1 MTKRVFIIHG
11 WEALPKSDWFPWIK
25 KELEIKN
32 YEVNIPAMPDTDE
45 PKIEPWVSKIKEI
58 VGEPDENTYFIGHS
72 IGCQAIL
79 RYLQTLENKKI
90 GGVIFVAGWFNLKE
104 FAYKEEPDDEEEARA
119 IAKPWIEGS
128 IDFNKIKQTA
138 NNFTAIF
145 SDNDPYVSLEN
156 KDIFEEKLSA
166 KIIVEKNKKH
176 FRKIDNIT
184 ELPIVLEELLRISE
198 E

>member
-1 MTKRVFIIHG
+1 MTKRVFIIHR
-11 WEALPKSDWFPWIK
+11 WEGKPESDWYPQIK
-25 KELEIKN
+25 KELALKGF
-32 YEVNIPAMPDTDE
+32 EVYVPEMPETDE
-45 PKIEPWVSKIKEI
+45 PNIDTWVSKLNEI
-58 VGEPDENTYFIGHS
+58 VGETDENTYFVGHS